1 MGTKSQSLGRVKLG
15 RTGLEV
21 SQLCLGTMVFGGPT
35 VDELHS
41 FELLDTAEE
50 LGFDFL
56 DSADVYPVPRG
67 PERWGKG
74 EELVGRWLARSPGRR
89 ERFVVATKFGDVVG
103 FASNQQGG
111 SRKHV
116 IEACEAS
123 LRRLDTDRID
133 LFWMHKPDPQTPME
147 ETLEALDRLVQD
159 GKVLYIGASN
169 YQAWQLGLSIVLAGQ
184 RRTVRFA
191 AVQPRWSLIERR
203 AELDLVPLC
212 IATGIAVVPY
222 NPLAG
227 GLLTGKY
234 RRGAEPPEHSRF
246 GQGDWGKLYQKRYWT
261 EAAFDLI
268 ETLVAVA
275 TRNGTTPAQTALAW
289 LLTRDGLTA
298 PIIGATRPEQL
309 KENLAALGSPFPLE
323 LMRELDEASTRF
335 Q

>member
-1 MGTKSQSLGRVKLG
+1 MPSLGHVRLG
-15 RTGLEV
+15 RTGLNV
-21 SQLCLGTMVFGGPT
+21 SRLCLGTMVFGGPA
-35 VDELHS
+35 VDEQQS
-41 FELLDTAEE
+41 YAVLDAAEE

-56 DSADVYPVPRG
+56 DSADVYPSPRG

-74 EELVGRWLARSPGRR
+74 EELIGRWLDRSPGRR
-89 ERFVVATKFGDVVG
+89 ERTVVATKFGDITG
-103 FASNQQGG
+103 PAPNQHGG

-123 LRRLDTDRID
+123 LRRLGTDRID
-133 LFWMHKPDPQTPME
+133 LYWMHKPDPETPVE

-169 YQAWQLGLSIVLAGQ
+169 YEAWRLGLSIALAGE

-203 AELDLVPLC
+203 AERDIVPLC
-212 IATGIAVVPY
+212 IATGMAVVPY

-234 RRGAEPPEHSRF
+234 RRGEDPPPQTRF
-246 GQGDWGKLYQKRYWT
+246 GLGDWGKLYQERYWS
-261 EAAFDLI
+261 ESAFDLI
-268 ETLVAVA
+268 ETLLSVAA
-275 TRNGTTPAQTALAW
+275 RSGTTPAQTALAW
-289 LLTRDGLTA
+289 LLTRNGLTA
-298 PIIGATRPEQL
+298 PIVGATRPEQL
-309 KENLAALGSPFPLE
+309 NENLAALDLTMEPDLI
-323 LMRELDEASTRF
+323 RELDAASSRF